1 MHIPKHF
8 LLPKLL
14 LITLMITLIGCG
26 DSDDSG
32 GSVSV
37 EGRSIYIEN
46 FTGHLVR
53 RSGERCGSGV
63 KVAIVL
69 SSEKD
74 KQEYIYEPDTYKN
87 AIIDI
92 DKGDVMTV
100 QVYEIDGSERKF
112 LVQGSAVYDPPT
124 LVNDVAEPAIRL
136 CPKDQLEFWQ
146 FN

>member
-1 MHIPKHF
+1 MSFYKI
-8 LLPKLL
+8 LLVALVL
-14 LITLMITLIGCG
+14 TTISCG
-26 DSDDSG
+26 DQEDG
-32 GSVSV
+32 VGAPIT

-63 KVAIVL
+63 KVAIIL

-74 KQEYIYEPDTYKN
+74 RQEYIYEPDTYKN

-100 QVYEIDGSERKF
+100 QVYEIDGSDRKF
-112 LVQGSAVYDPPT
+112 LVQSRAVYDPPT
-124 LVNDVAEPAIRL
+124 LDNAVAEPAIRL

>member
-1 MHIPKHF
+1 MTFCKS
-8 LLPKLL
+8 L
-14 LITLMITLIGCG
+14 LIGIILSVWISCG
-26 DSDDSG
+26 DQDNELG
-32 GSVSV
+32 IPIT

-74 KQEYIYEPDTYKN
+74 RQEYIYEPDTYKN

-92 DKGDVMTV
+92 DEGDVMTV

-112 LVQGSAVYDPPT
+112 LVQASSVYDPPA
-124 LVNDVAEPAIRL
+124 LVNAVAEPAIRL

>member
-1 MHIPKHF
+1 MRTTKHF
-8 LLPKLL
+8 LLQKLL
-14 LITLMITLIGCG
+14 SISLMITFVGCSI
-26 DSDDSG
+26 SDDSV

-37 EGRSIYIEN
+37 DGRSIYIEN

-69 SSEKD
+69 SSKKD

-92 DKGDVMTV
+92 DQGDVMTV
-100 QVYEIDGSERKF
+100 QVYEIDGSDRKF
-112 LVQGSAVYDPPT
+112 LVQGSAVYDPPA
-124 LVNDVAEPAIRL
+124 LVNAVAEPAIRL